1 MRANTNSNNRCV
13 CKESKIKRNERKKE
27 KSIRI
32 IKHNSTITMKYCTN
46 YAVTNSRILFVTK
59 L

>member
-32 IKHNSTITMKYCTN
+32 IKHNSTITMKYT
-46 YAVTNSRILFVTK
+46 AQTML
-59 L
+59 